1 LSQNI
6 EIEFKNM
13 LSMEEYIKLLN
24 EFNINEKQIFSQENH
39 YFDTV
44 DFALKEK
51 GAALRIRQKKD
62 FFEMTL
68 KQPANIGL
76 LESNQ
81 LISPEEAGAAIHSG
95 KLPSGMIR
103 SMIEEMGIPIIKI
116 EYFGS
121 LLTKRTEFTYK
132 QGLLVLD
139 HSYYLNKE
147 DFEVEYEVENFGLG
161 QETFKEFLALYG
173 IPSRKTDNKIRR
185 FYNQKFIQRKS
196 K

>member
-6 EIEFKNM
+6 EIEFKNL

-81 LISPEEAGAAIHSG
+81 LISPEEADAAIHSG

-147 DFEVEYEVENFGLG
+147 DFEVEYEVEHFGLG